1 MLWLQVY
8 LETVTLCCHNWQ
20 TLLLNTKNLLELT
33 LLTYLTNSNFIFL
46 SISILCR
53 QLWQFDIIVICI
65 GLGWPWPV
73 TSVFKYIHEEHL
85 LSNIQHHTAANS
97 TNKQLSRTCNDNKYV
112 DMFSH
117 QMLNKN
123 FYNRLKRLKLKYS
136 NSSVRFLS
144 TNVCKELE
152 KYTYTGQTENLTRN
166 FEKKL
171 VKSTL
176 HSSTIPTVLKC

>member
-1 MLWLQVY
+1 
-8 LETVTLCCHNWQ
+8 
-20 TLLLNTKNLLELT
+20 
-33 LLTYLTNSNFIFL
+33 
-46 SISILCR
+46 
-53 QLWQFDIIVICI
+53 
-65 GLGWPWPV
+65 
-73 TSVFKYIHEEHL
+73 
-85 LSNIQHHTAANS
+85 
-97 TNKQLSRTCNDNKYV
+97 
-112 DMFSH
+112 MFSH